1 MMRLLII
8 DDEMWSREVVT
19 KLIHFDEH
27 SIKLIGEAN
36 NGLDGLKMIENLQP
50 DIVIT
55 DMKMPG
61 LDGLELL
68 RKLIKFPNIKT
79 IVMSGFDDYEYL
91 RQAIHSKAV
100 EYLLKPIKEEDI
112 NAAIERCIDEL
123 RASSEKVLTSNR
135 IFADDH
141 DHTEYLQFIRKLQLV
156 IIKKQPELVNSTLGE
171 VIKFKTIVKNTEMIS
186 KLKDNLLNQLQ
197 QYLHQ
202 QNMDY
207 SIVTSNQMNVTLEE
221 LIDQISPVFLKVLE
235 DIRLPRQKT
244 SSDISNIKN
253 FIDQHYMYPI
263 SLDDVS
269 EAFYLSKEHV
279 SRLFRKTYN
288 ESVTQ
293 YILKKKMES
302 AADLIRTSQLSYRE
316 IAYQLGF
323 EDISYFY
330 KQFKKIFSC
339 TPGEYKE
346 RNTIST

>member
-1 MMRLLII
+1 MRLLII
-8 DDEMWSREVVT
+8 DDEMWSREVVK
-19 KLIHFDEH
+19 KLIHFNEH
-27 SIKLIGEAN
+27 SIKLVGEADD
-36 NGLDGLKMIENLQP
+36 GLEGLKMIEQLQP

-68 RKLIKFPNIKT
+68 KKLMKFPNIKT

-135 IFADDH
+135 IFSDDQ
-141 DHTEYLQFIRKLQLV
+141 DHSEYLRFIRKLQMV

-171 VIKFKTIVKNTEMIS
+171 VIKFKNIVKNTEMIS
-186 KLKDNLLNQLQ
+186 KLKENLLNQLQ
-197 QYLHQ
+197 QYLYQ

-207 SIVTSNQMNVTLEE
+207 SFVTSNQINLTLEDMIE
-221 LIDQISPVFLKVLE
+221 QISPIFLKVLE
-235 DIRLPRQKT
+235 DIRLPRQKM
-244 SSDISNIKN
+244 SSDIVNIKN

-269 EAFYLSKEHV
+269 DAFYLSKEHV
-279 SRLFRKTYN
+279 SRLFRKTYD

-302 AADLIRTSQLSYRE
+302 AADLILTSQLSYRE

-330 KQFKKIFSC
+330 KQFKKIFHC
-339 TPGEYKE
+339 TPGEYKD
-346 RNTIST
+346 NNQMSI

>member
-8 DDEMWSREVVT
+8 DDEMWSREVVK
-19 KLIHFDEH
+19 KLIHFKEH
-27 SIKLIGEAN
+27 DIELIGEAD
-36 NGLDGLKMIENLQP
+36 NGLDGLILIERLQP

-68 RKLIKFPNIKT
+68 RKLTKFPKIKT

-91 RQAIHSKAV
+91 RQAIVSKAV

-112 NAAIERCIDEL
+112 NAAIERCLDEL
-123 RASSEKVLTSNR
+123 RVSGEKVLMSNR
-135 IFADDH
+135 IFSDEQDH
-141 DHTEYLQFIRKLQLV
+141 HSYLQLIRKLQMV
-156 IIKKQPELVNSTLGE
+156 IIKKQPELVNLTLGE
-171 VIKFKTIVKNTEMIS
+171 VVRFKNIVKSTETIM
-186 KLKDNLLNQLQ
+186 KLKENLLNQLQ

-207 SIVTSNQMNVTLEE
+207 TFVASNQVCNTLEE
-221 LIDQISPVFLKVLE
+221 MIDQISPVFFKVLK
-235 DIRLPRQKT
+235 DIRLPRQKM

-269 EAFYLSKEHV
+269 DAFFLSKEHV

-330 KQFKKIFSC
+330 KQFKKIFGC
-339 TPGEYKE
+339 TPGEYKDKHE
-346 RNTIST
+346 ISI

>member
-1 MMRLLII
+1 MRLLII
-8 DDEMWSREVVT
+8 DDEMWSREVVK
-19 KLIHFDEH
+19 KLIHFNEL
-27 SIKLIGEAN
+27 SIELIGEAD
-36 NGLDGLKMIENLQP
+36 NGLDGLKLIERLQP

-68 RKLIKFPNIKT
+68 RKLVKFPNIKT

-91 RQAIHSKAV
+91 RQAIVSKAV

-112 NAAIERCIDEL
+112 NAAIERCQDEL
-123 RASSEKVLTSNR
+123 RLGSEKVLTSNR

-141 DHTEYLQFIRKLQLV
+141 DHNEYLRLIRKLQMV
-156 IIKKQPELVNSTLGE
+156 IIKKQPELVHSTIGE
-171 VIKFKTIVKNTEMIS
+171 VIKFKNMVKSTETIM
-186 KLKDNLLNQLQ
+186 KLKENLLNQLQ

-207 SIVTSNQMNVTLEE
+207 TFVTSSQTCLTLED
-221 LIDQISPVFLKVLE
+221 LIQQISPVFYKVLN
-235 DIRLPRQKT
+235 DIRLPRQKL

-269 EAFYLSKEHV
+269 DAFFLSKEHV

-302 AADLIRTSQLSYRE
+302 AADLIQTSQLSYRE

-330 KQFKKIFSC
+330 KQFKRIYNC

-346 RNTIST
+346 NHGISI

>member
-1 MMRLLII
+1 MRLMII
-8 DDEMWSREVVT
+8 DDEMWSREVVK
-19 KLIHFDEH
+19 KLIHFDEY
-27 SIKLIGEAN
+27 SLELIGEAD
-36 NGLDGLKMIENLQP
+36 NGLDGLRMIEQLHP

-61 LDGLELL
+61 LSGLDLL
-68 RKLIKFPNIKT
+68 KKLTKFPTIKT
-79 IVMSGFDDYEYL
+79 IVMSGFDDYDYL

-112 NAAIERCIDEL
+112 NAAIERCMDEL
-123 RASSEKVLTSNR
+123 RLGNEKKLTSNR
-135 IFADDH
+135 IFTDDIH
-141 DHTEYLQFIRKLQLV
+141 HQEYLKFLRKLQMV
-156 IIKKQPELVNSTLGE
+156 IIKKQPEAVGPTLAELTKFNSKVNTS
-171 VIKFKTIVKNTEMIS
+171 EMIM
-186 KLKDNLLNQLQ
+186 KLKENLLNQLQ

-207 SIVTSNQMNVTLEE
+207 TFVTPSHSSATLTDM
-221 LIDQISPVFLKVLE
+221 IDHITPIFSKVLK
-235 DIRLPRQKT
+235 DIRQPRLKQ
-244 SSDISNIKN
+244 SSDIINIKN

-269 EAFYLSKEHV
+269 DAFFLSKEHV

-293 YILKKKMES
+293 YILKKKMEN
-302 AADLIRTSQLSYRE
+302 AADLIRTSQLNYRE

-330 KQFKKIFSC
+330 KQFKKIFQC

-346 RNTIST
+346 KSHIST

>member
-1 MMRLLII
+1 
-8 DDEMWSREVVT
+8 MWSREVVK
-19 KLIHFDEH
+19 KLIHFNEH

-123 RASSEKVLTSNR
+123 SLQSEKVLTSNR
-135 IFADDH
+135 IFSDDH
-141 DHTEYLQFIRKLQLV
+141 DHSEYLRLIRKLQMV
-156 IIKKQPELVNSTLGE
+156 IIKKQPELVYSTLGE
-171 VIKFKTIVKNTEMIS
+171 VIKFKNIVKNTEMIS
-186 KLKDNLLNQLQ
+186 KLKENLLNQLQ
-197 QYLHQ
+197 QYLYQ

-207 SIVTSNQMNVTLEE
+207 SFVTSNQINLTLEDM
-221 LIDQISPVFLKVLE
+221 IDQISPVFFKVLE
-235 DIRLPRQKT
+235 DIRLPRQKV
-244 SSDISNIKN
+244 SADISNIKN

-269 EAFYLSKEHV
+269 DAFYLSKEHV

-293 YILKKKMES
+293 YILKRKMES

-330 KQFKKIFSC
+330 KQFKKIFQC

-346 RNTIST
+346 RSTIST

>member
-1 MMRLLII
+1 MRLLII
-8 DDEMWSREVVT
+8 DDEMWSREVVK
-19 KLIHFDEH
+19 KLIHFNEH

-123 RASSEKVLTSNR
+123 SLQSEKVLTSNR
-135 IFADDH
+135 IFSDDH
-141 DHTEYLQFIRKLQLV
+141 DHSEYLRLIRKLQMV
-156 IIKKQPELVNSTLGE
+156 IIKKQPELVYSTLGE
-171 VIKFKTIVKNTEMIS
+171 VIKFKNIVKNTEMIS
-186 KLKDNLLNQLQ
+186 KLKENLLNQLQ
-197 QYLHQ
+197 QYLYQ

-207 SIVTSNQMNVTLEE
+207 SFVTSNQINLTLEDM
-221 LIDQISPVFLKVLE
+221 IDQISPVFFKVLE
-235 DIRLPRQKT
+235 DIRLPRQKV
-244 SSDISNIKN
+244 SADISNIKN

-269 EAFYLSKEHV
+269 DAFYLSKEHV

-293 YILKKKMES
+293 YILKRKMES

-330 KQFKKIFSC
+330 KQFKKIFQC

-346 RNTIST
+346 RSTIST